1 VVAGCL
7 WYATR
12 PSSVQGSDH
21 APPALS
27 TIYVVPVTPFGLAA
41 GHPLAAA
48 EGVRILER
56 GGSAAE
62 AAIAVAFM
70 QGVVDPAKCGI
81 GGWGVATYFEAA
93 TGILTSIDAP
103 GRAGSA
109 ARPEM
114 WVEDVLEPAYHGYL
128 PRLRGA
134 VNDIGYRAIATPGA
148 VALYAELYRLGGGRF
163 DWGDLVAPAIRH
175 ARDGVEIESGV
186 LGAGAPEWDW
196 PGAVS
201 FAGRLAAT
209 PAAMR
214 AYLPGGRLFRV
225 GELLRQPDLAAT
237 LETVASDGH
246 DAFYSGSIA
255 ARIADDFR
263 IGRADITAADL
274 AAYRP
279 TVRPALERAYG
290 TWRVGVPWPPE
301 SGVSLLALLGRLEGR
316 LDTSAALLDAA
327 NLEPLVEALEF
338 IARQRAGILGDPAF
352 VDVPVDAM
360 LAEARTGGRRP
371 AVRSADQPGH
381 TTSVVVVDAAGN
393 AVAMN
398 QSLASHGGSG
408 VMTDGL
414 GFLYNNCMAGFD
426 VEPGRPNSIAPG
438 KARWSAACPAIAVAA
453 DGRHRLAL
461 TGPGATRAIAAVAQ
475 GVLQLLDFGR
485 TAQEAAASTRIDA
498 HDGVI
503 DLEDGAPSHIE
514 EYVARL
520 GRTGARVPPSAAAA
534 LYLVARSAD
543 GRLDA
548 AADPR
553 RPGSATARQD

>member
-1 VVAGCL
+1 VGG
-7 WYATR
+7 WT
-12 PSSVQGSDH
+12 H
-21 APPALS
+21 APPAVS
-27 TIYVVPVTPFGLAA
+27 TIYVVPVTPYGLAA

-62 AAIAVAFM
+62 AAIAVAFV

-93 TGILTSIDAP
+93 TGMLTSIDAP
-103 GRAGSA
+103 GRAGSG
-109 ARPEM
+109 ARADM
-114 WVEDVLEPAYHGYL
+114 WVDDVLEPAYHGYL

-134 VNDIGYRAIATPGA
+134 VNDVGYRAIATPGA
-148 VALYAELYRLGGGRF
+148 VALYAELYRLRGQGRI
-163 DWGDLVAPAIRH
+163 DWADLVAPAIGL
-175 ARDGVEIESGV
+175 ARNGVRIESGV
-186 LGAGAPEWDW
+186 LGAGEPEWDW

-201 FAGRLAAT
+201 FAQRLAAT
-209 PAAMR
+209 PASAR
-214 AYLPGGRLFRV
+214 GYLPGGRLFRV
-225 GELLRQPDLAAT
+225 GEVLRQPDLAAT
-237 LETVASDGH
+237 LETLASDG
-246 DAFYSGSIA
+246 DEAFYRGAIA
-255 ARIADDFR
+255 ERIANDFR
-263 IGRADITAADL
+263 THGADITVGDL
-274 AAYRP
+274 AAYRSM
-279 TVRPALERAYG
+279 VGPALERPYR
-290 TWRVGVPWPPE
+290 TCRVGVPWPPE
-301 SGVSLLALLGRLEGR
+301 SGVSLLALLARLEGR
-316 LDTSAALLDAA
+316 LDTSAALLDAS

-338 IARQRAGILGDPAF
+338 VARQRAGILGDPAF
-352 VDVPVDAM
+352 VDVPVEAM
-360 LAEARTGGRRP
+360 LAEARMVAARP

-381 TTSVVVVDAAGN
+381 TTSVVVVDGAGN

-398 QSLASHGGSG
+398 HSLASHGGSG
-408 VMTDGL
+408 VVTDGL

-453 DGRHRLAL
+453 DGRHRLAI

-475 GVLQLLDFGR
+475 GVLGVLDHGR

-503 DLEDGAPSHIE
+503 DLEDGAPGHVADW
-514 EYVARL
+514 VARL
-520 GRTGARVPPSAAAA
+520 GRRGVTVQPNAAAA
-534 LYLVARSAD
+534 LYLVARAAD

-553 RPGSATARQD
+553 RPGGAIARQN